1 MRRRYLQKMLRALD
15 QSRIERDRG
24 EEMSEVANGYY
35 ERRLMQR
42 ALQKLR
48 SGILDMKQKARYSR
62 LMNVMVAWRCFVKE
76 KKLLDKYLTECNF

>member
-1 MRRRYLQKMLRALD
+1 
-15 QSRIERDRG
+15 
-24 EEMSEVANGYY
+24 
-35 ERRLMQR
+35 MQR